1 MLCTRVRIAAGIA
14 AGLGVLGLAAACGD
28 SAPAAGSAQQYVP
41 QSGGVDAGSQGGG
54 NGVTS
59 TVAVMT
65 LKGGKVLVDST
76 GAALYTNDQD
86 TRQPK
91 CASKDCVSIW
101 VPLTVPTGQQPT
113 AGPGVGGTISTVHV
127 GAGND
132 QVTLNGKPLYTFA
145 LDGRGQAHGNGFKDN
160 FDGMDFSWHSAV
172 PAGATAPSAP
182 ASVPAMPGY

>member
-1 MLCTRVRIAAGIA
+1 MLSTLVRITAV
-14 AGLGVLGLAAACGD
+14 LGVLGLAAACGGNG
-28 SAPAAGSAQQYVP
+28 APAGSGQQYVP
-41 QSGGVDAGSQGGG
+41 QGGG

-65 LKGGKVLVDST
+65 QGGGKVLVDST

-86 TRQPK
+86 GSRPT
-91 CASKDCVSIW
+91 CVSKDCVAIW

-113 AGPGVGGTISTVHV
+113 AGPGVGGTISTVPV
-127 GAGND
+127 GAGED

-160 FDGMDFSWHSAV
+160 FDGRNFTWHSAV
-172 PAGATAPSAP
+172 SAGDTAP
-182 ASVPAMPGY
+182 ASVSATPGY

>member
-1 MLCTRVRIAAGIA
+1 VLSTLVRIAAV
-14 AGLGVLGLAAACGD
+14 LGVLGLAAACGGNG
-28 SAPAAGSAQQYVP
+28 APAGSGQHVP
-41 QSGGVDAGSQGGG
+41 QGGG

-65 LKGGKVLVDST
+65 LNGGKVLVDST

-86 TRQPK
+86 SGKPQ
-91 CASKDCVSIW
+91 CVSKDCVAIW

-113 AGPGVGGTISTVHV
+113 AGPGVGGTISTVSL
-127 GAGND
+127 GGGDD

-145 LDGRGQAHGNGFKDN
+145 LDGRGQAHGNGFRDN
-160 FDGMDFSWHSAV
+160 FDGRNFSWHSAV
-172 PAGATAPSAP
+172 PAGATAP